1 MLSLALTLL
10 LSTPDAQAAGKC
22 DALVK
27 KAEAAKGTDLATAFT
42 NLAGCDHKLAEDSY
56 MKLLSNAAD
65 SDALVAYSLAAIK
78 LDIWNPVWGELS
90 KIPDYSARDEVA
102 SRVGAACATEPK
114 VTAFLQGAYFGLRDI
129 EFSQWDDAFAACE
142 NTSLSDWL
150 TTQVSAPPEK
160 LYDEKFNALMGIYV
174 NKQRAAALPVLSK
187 AAVKAAKAGPFDAI
201 LQQMD
206 AAVAPSLGETLSEED
221 KAALE
226 KALIEVA
233 KGVDPEKA
241 KLVADR
247 LATAGAEKAAAKL
260 LPAIYPKLVQ
270 GGGSF
275 LYGVAAVEA
284 GDCKGKKTAVVH
296 HAVVTEPGKRWNV
309 ITDAEPAIRTAAKP
323 KLTKCTAEEKD
334 WPVSV
339 TPTPIAGA
347 KNMEGWLN
355 SLSKQLTEKGY
366 EVELEE
372 EKDVKLN

>member
-1 MLSLALTLL
+1 MLSLALSLL
-10 LSTPDAQAAGKC
+10 ITAPDALAAGKC

-27 KAEAAKGTDLATAFT
+27 KAETTKGTDLAAAYTA
-42 NLAGCDHKLAEDSY
+42 LAGCDHKLAEDSY
-56 MKLLSNAAD
+56 MKLLSNASDA
-65 SDALVAYSLAAIK
+65 DALVAYSLAAIK

-90 KIPDYSARDEVA
+90 KISDYSARDEVA
-102 SRVGAACATEPK
+102 SRVGAACAEEPK

-142 NTSLSDWL
+142 NPGLTDWL
-150 TTQVSAPPEK
+150 TTQVSTPPEK
-160 LYDEKFNALMGIYV
+160 QYDEKFNALMGIYV
-174 NKQRAAALPVLSK
+174 NKQKSAALPVLAK
-187 AAVKAAKAGPFDAI
+187 AAVKAAKSGPFDAI
-201 LQQMD
+201 TAQMD
-206 AAVAPSLGETLSEED
+206 AAVAPSLGETIKPED
-221 KAALE
+221 QAALE
-226 KALIEVA
+226 KAFIDVA

-247 LATAGAEKAAAKL
+247 LAAAGSEAAAAKL

-270 GGGSF
+270 GGGAF

-296 HAVVTEPGKRWNV
+296 HAVVSDPGKRWNI

-323 KLTKCTAEEKD
+323 QLAKCTVDAGG

-347 KNMEGWLN
+347 KNMESWLN
-355 SLSKQLTEKGY
+355 SLAGQLTEKGY
-366 EVELEE
+366 AVEMEE
-372 EKDVKLN
+372 EKGIKLN